1 MTINVSEAGANEC
14 SALPS
19 AETYRSARMFCAL
32 AIFVALLGSTTPS
45 ALYPLYVEHWS
56 VGQGM
61 VTAIFATYTA
71 GALISLRFGGYL
83 GLRLSEP
90 RKLLAP
96 AVAVS
101 GLGAL
106 IMAFAPDIAFLFL
119 GRFLAGLG
127 TGAITGVATA
137 AIYDLQSDG
146 RRDHATAVATIAFT
160 AGAAIGP
167 IVSSLAIA
175 LGLAPEIIA
184 YVPIVLLSLLAIA
197 GLRLSRWPTRGT
209 GTKVRSSKQSAQPA
223 AGSMP
228 GTFLVSVTVLS
239 VTWMIGST
247 LMAVGSATILSTFNL
262 HSLALAGLLP
272 AAFQL
277 SGGTGQYLFA
287 RMAHRRAMIIGS
299 LGLVASQV
307 GLVVAM
313 SVDWIT
319 LFAAAIPVSGIFY
332 GAAFV
337 GAVGFANHTIASH
350 LRTTR
355 MSNLYLIGYL
365 LSSTPAVVLGF
376 AADWVGMPNAFL
388 LFSLSAIVLAL
399 LAAILSRRARDARPG
414 ELRI

>member
-1 MTINVSEAGANEC
+1 MTVNVSEAAAKEC
-14 SALPS
+14 SVLPS
-19 AETYRSARMFCAL
+19 AESYRSARAFCAL
-32 AIFVALLGSTTPS
+32 AIFVALLGSTIPS

-56 VGQGM
+56 VGQGV
-61 VTAIFATYTA
+61 VTVIFATYTA
-71 GALISLRFGGYL
+71 GALISLRLGGYL
-83 GLRLSEP
+83 GVRLSEP

-106 IMAFAPDIAFLFL
+106 IMAFAPGIAYLFV

-175 LGLAPEIIA
+175 LGFAPEIVA
-184 YVPIVLLSLLAIA
+184 YLPIVVLSLLTVA
-197 GLRLSRWPTRGT
+197 GLTLSRWPARTIRS
-209 GTKVRSSKQSAQPA
+209 KARSSKDSTQPTG
-223 AGSMP
+223 GSIP

-239 VTWMIGST
+239 VTWMVGST
-247 LMAVGSATILSTFNL
+247 LMAVGSATFLTTFNL

-299 LGLVASQV
+299 LGLVVSQV
-307 GLVVAM
+307 GLVAAM
-313 SVDWIT
+313 SADWIL

-337 GAVGFANHTIASH
+337 GAVGFANHTVASH

-388 LFSLSAIVLAL
+388 LFSLTAIVLAL
-399 LAAILSRRARDARPG
+399 LAAILSRGARDARPV
-414 ELRI
+414 ELSV